1 MTIDTQFDQLLDF
14 PCHQTFKIVGLADES
29 LTEVVIACIQIHAPG
44 DYSPKLKPSTKG
56 KYHALSVS
64 VKVTSKEHME
74 TLYVEL
80 AKLELV
86 KVVL

>member
-1 MTIDTQFDQLLDF
+1 MKTHFDELLDF
-14 PCHQTFKIVGLADES
+14 PCQQTFKIVGLADER
-29 LTEVVIACIQIHAPG
+29 LTDVVVACIQIHAPG
-44 DYSPKLKPSTKG
+44 DYSPKLKPSSKG
-56 KYHALSVS
+56 KYHSLSVS

-74 TLYVEL
+74 TLYIEI